1 MNINT
6 QSPRRK
12 RSAEPVSP
20 RLTLDGY
27 LPLADVADELL
38 RRDGHPHAHWT
49 RFFEALEALAPGEL
63 ERGFAAADRHIRDM
77 GVSYRAYGEK
87 NERPWPLSYLPVLIP
102 ENEWRTIEAGVR
114 QRAELLEHIL
124 ADIYCDGQLV
134 RDGAL
139 PAAAI
144 TGSPDY
150 LRPLVGV
157 KPPGGRFL
165 NLYACDLGRG
175 PDGRWWVLSDRSQA
189 PSGMGYALENRLV
202 SSRAFPELY
211 RQMNVERL
219 APFFREFK
227 NGLTAS
233 AERSEPRIC
242 LLTPGPFSETY
253 FEQAHLARYLGFL
266 LVEGADL
273 VVRDGVAHVR
283 TIAGLKRADVIW
295 RRIDADFADPLELN
309 ANSHLGASGLVDAIR
324 GGKVVVANAL
334 GSGVVESPAL
344 MSFVPQLSRR
354 LMGAELTLPNIA
366 TWWCGQPRERR
377 DVLERLDQLTIAG
390 AFGRGVPGFSVTQ
403 PVIVA
408 EVDSEAKPRLIRL
421 IEERGIDFVGQE
433 LVKLSTTPMLEN
445 GSLVPRPFVLRVFA
459 AVGADG
465 NWHVMTG
472 GFCRISD
479 RLDAR
484 AVSMGEGVQSA
495 DVWVLA
501 DRPVDKFTLLPAP
514 DKVPIRRTYGV
525 LPSRA
530 ADNLFWLGRY
540 LERCEATLRIAR
552 CLASR
557 LIDADAMRGDVAG
570 TVTRLERMLAAWG
583 AQPIKAVGK
592 NSRAFLLGAVMD
604 DNDECYGSALSLVKE
619 AVRTASSIRE
629 RLSSDMWRLIGTA
642 QARLAHVDSEERGID
657 LEQRLE
663 RTLQILDAIAGLAK
677 ENMNRLAGWHFLDLG
692 KRIERG
698 VNTFRFARN
707 FALHGATAD
716 DLEVALD
723 LIDSQITYRT
733 RYTGGVAPGP
743 VRDMALLDPFNPRS
757 AAFQIRE
764 LDLHLATLPVLDDN
778 GILEQP
784 RKLAV
789 KLASDIAVTDAMTL
803 DGRQILGF
811 ENNLMSLANA
821 IAARYFLQGPN
832 APRATRQIGLA

>member
-1 MNINT
+1 M

-12 RSAEPVSP
+12 RSAESAPP
-20 RLTLDGY
+20 RLTFDTY
-27 LPLADVADELL
+27 LPLADIADELL
-38 RRDGHPHAHWT
+38 GRDGHARPHWT
-49 RFFEALEALAPGEL
+49 RFFEALEGLAPGEL

-87 NERPWPLSYLPVLIP
+87 NDRPWPLSYLPVLIP

-114 QRAELLEHIL
+114 QRAELLEQVL
-124 ADIYCDGQLV
+124 ADIYGEGQLV

-157 KPPGGRFL
+157 NPPGGRFL
-165 NLYACDLGRG
+165 NLYAADLGRG

-227 NGLTAS
+227 DGLTAS

-273 VVRDGVAHVR
+273 VVRDGLAHVR

-309 ANSHLGASGLVDAIR
+309 ATSRLGASGLVDAIR

-344 MSFVPQLSRR
+344 MSFLPQLSRR
-354 LMGAELTLPNIA
+354 LMDTELTLPNIA
-366 TWWCGQPRERR
+366 TWWCGQSRERR

-403 PVIVA
+403 PVIA
-408 EVDSEAKPRLIRL
+408 GEVDAEAKPRLIRL

-433 LVKLSTTPMLEN
+433 LVKLSTTPVFEN
-445 GSLVPRPFVLRVFA
+445 GTLVPRPFVLRVYA
-459 AVGADG
+459 TVGADG
-465 NWHVMTG
+465 NWQVMMG

-501 DRPVDKFTLLPAP
+501 DKPVDKFTLLPAP
-514 DKVPIRRTYGV
+514 DKIAIRRTYGV

-583 AQPIKAVGK
+583 AQPVKAVGK
-592 NSRAFLLGAVMD
+592 NSRGFLLGAVTD
-604 DNDECYGSALSLVKE
+604 DSDECYGSALSLANE

-642 QARLAHVDSEERGID
+642 PARLAHVDSDSHEID
-657 LEQRLE
+657 VEQRLE

-733 RYTGGVAPGP
+733 RYTGGVAPAP

-757 AAFQIRE
+757 AAFQIKLIDE
-764 LDLHLATLPVLDDN
+764 HLSTLPVIDDN

-811 ENNLMSLANA
+811 ENNLMGLANA

>member
-1 MNINT
+1 MP
-6 QSPRRK
+6 SPRRK
-12 RSAEPVSP
+12 RSHETASR
-20 RLTLDGY
+20 RLTFDGY
-27 LPLADVADELL
+27 LPLANIADELL
-38 RRDGHPHAHWT
+38 HRDGHPHAHWM
-49 RFFEALEALAPGEL
+49 RFFEALEALSPGEL

-87 NERPWPLSYLPVLIP
+87 NDRPWPLSHLPVLIP
-102 ENEWRTIEAGVR
+102 ESEWRGIEAGIR
-114 QRAELLEHIL
+114 QRADLLEQIL
-124 ADIYCDGQLV
+124 ADIYGEGRLV
-134 RDGAL
+134 REGAI

-157 KPPGGRFL
+157 KPPGGRFV
-165 NLYACDLGRG
+165 NLYAADLGRG

-219 APFFREFK
+219 APFFRSFRE
-227 NGLTAS
+227 GLAAS

-242 LLTPGPFSETY
+242 LLSPGTYSETY

-273 VVRDGVAHVR
+273 VVRDGLAHVR

-295 RRIDADFADPLELN
+295 RRIDADYADPLELN
-309 ANSHLGASGLVDAIR
+309 ANSRLGASGLVDAIR
-324 GGKVVVANAL
+324 GGKVLVANAL

-344 MSFVPQLSRR
+344 MSFLPKLSRR
-354 LMGAELTLPNIA
+354 LTGADLTLPNIA
-366 TWWCGQPRERR
+366 TWWCGQPQERR
-377 DVLERLDQLTIAG
+377 HVLEQLEDMTIAG

-403 PVIVA
+403 PVIAA
-408 EVDSEAKPRLIRL
+408 EIDSDAKPRLIRL

-433 LVKLSTTPMLEN
+433 LVKLSTTPVLEN
-445 GSLVPRPFVLRVFA
+445 GNLVPRPFVLRVYA

-472 GFCRISD
+472 GFGRISD

-514 DKVPIRRTYGV
+514 DKIAIRRTYGV

-557 LIDADAMRGDVAG
+557 LIDADAMRGDVAA

-604 DNDECYGSALSLVKE
+604 ENEECYGSALSLANE
-619 AVRTASSIRE
+619 AARTASVIRE
-629 RLSSDMWRLIGTA
+629 RLSSDIWRLIGTV
-642 QARLAHVDSEERGID
+642 QARLADVDSDSHDID

-663 RTLQILDAIAGLAK
+663 RTLQTIDAIAGLAK
-677 ENMNRLAGWHFLDLG
+677 ENMNRLAGWRFLDLG

-698 VNTFRFARN
+698 INTFRFARN

-733 RYTGGVAPGP
+733 RYMGGVAPAP
-743 VRDMALLDPFNPRS
+743 VRDMVLLDPFNPRS
-757 AAFQIRE
+757 AAFQIKQIE
-764 LDLHLATLPVLDDN
+764 EHLATLPVIDDN

-784 RKLAV
+784 RKVAV
-789 KLASDIAVTDAMTL
+789 KLASDVAVTDAITL
-803 DGRQILGF
+803 DGRQILAF
-811 ENNLMSLANA
+811 EQNLMSLANA
-821 IAARYFLQGPN
+821 VAARYFLQGPN

>member
-1 MNINT
+1 MSPIM

-12 RSAEPVSP
+12 RSPETTSR
-20 RLTLDGY
+20 RLTFDGY
-27 LPLADVADELL
+27 LPLADIADELL
-38 RRDGHPHAHWT
+38 HGDGRPHAHWM

-87 NERPWPLSYLPVLIP
+87 NDRAWPLSYLPVLIP
-102 ENEWRTIEAGVR
+102 ENEWRVIEAGMR

-124 ADIYCDGQLV
+124 TDIYGDRRLV

-165 NLYACDLGRG
+165 NLYAADLGRG

-227 NGLTAS
+227 DGLTAS

-273 VVRDGVAHVR
+273 VVRDGLAHVR

-295 RRIDADFADPLELN
+295 RRVDADFTDPLELN
-309 ANSHLGASGLVDAIR
+309 AASHLGASGLVDAIR

-344 MSFVPQLSRR
+344 MSFLPQLSRR
-354 LMGAELTLPNIA
+354 LLGAELTLPNIA

-403 PVIVA
+403 PVIA
-408 EVDSEAKPRLIRL
+408 SEVDNEAKPRLIRL

-433 LVKLSTTPMLEN
+433 LVKLSTTPVLEDGN
-445 GSLVPRPFVLRVFA
+445 LVPRPFVLRVYA
-459 AVGADG
+459 AVGPDG

-514 DKVPIRRTYGV
+514 DKIAIRRTYGV

-530 ADNLFWLGRY
+530 ADNMFWLGRY

-592 NSRAFLLGAVMD
+592 NSRTFLLGAVMD
-604 DNDECYGSALSLVKE
+604 DGEDSYGSALSLAKE

-642 QARLAHVDSEERGID
+642 QARLAHADSDERGID

-663 RTLQILDAIAGLAK
+663 RTLQIIDAIAGLAK
-677 ENMNRLAGWHFLDLG
+677 ENMNRLAGWRFLDLG

-698 VNTFRFARN
+698 INTFRFARN

-733 RYTGGVAPGP
+733 RYMSGVAPAP

-757 AAFQIRE
+757 AAFQIQQIDE
-764 LDLHLATLPVLDDN
+764 HLATLPVLDDN
-778 GILEQP
+778 GILEPP

-789 KLASDIAVTDAMTL
+789 KLASDIAVTDAMSL
-803 DGRQILGF
+803 DGKQILAF
-811 ENNLMSLANA
+811 ENDLMRLANA

>member
-1 MNINT
+1 M

-12 RSAEPVSP
+12 RSAESAPP
-20 RLTLDGY
+20 RLTFDTY
-27 LPLADVADELL
+27 LPLADIADELL
-38 RRDGHPHAHWT
+38 GRDGHARPHWT
-49 RFFEALEALAPGEL
+49 RFFEALEGLAPGEL

-87 NERPWPLSYLPVLIP
+87 NDRPWPLSYLPVLIP

-114 QRAELLEHIL
+114 QRAELLEQVL
-124 ADIYCDGQLV
+124 ADIYGEGQLV

-157 KPPGGRFL
+157 NPPGGRFL
-165 NLYACDLGRG
+165 NLYAADLGRG

-227 NGLTAS
+227 DGLTAS

-273 VVRDGVAHVR
+273 VVRDGLAHVR

-309 ANSHLGASGLVDAIR
+309 ATSRLGASGLVDAIR

-344 MSFVPQLSRR
+344 MSFLPQLSRR
-354 LMGAELTLPNIA
+354 LMDTELTLPNIA
-366 TWWCGQPRERR
+366 TWWCGQSRERR

-403 PVIVA
+403 PVIA
-408 EVDSEAKPRLIRL
+408 GEVDAEAKPRLIRL

-433 LVKLSTTPMLEN
+433 LVKLSTTPVFEN
-445 GSLVPRPFVLRVFA
+445 GTLVPRPFVLRVYA
-459 AVGADG
+459 TVGADG
-465 NWHVMTG
+465 NWQVMMG

-501 DRPVDKFTLLPAP
+501 DKPVDKFTLLPAP
-514 DKVPIRRTYGV
+514 DKIAIRRTYGV

-583 AQPIKAVGK
+583 AQPVKAVGK
-592 NSRAFLLGAVMD
+592 NSRGFLLGAVTD
-604 DNDECYGSALSLVKE
+604 DSDECYGSALSLANE

-642 QARLAHVDSEERGID
+642 QARLAHVDSDSHEID
-657 LEQRLE
+657 VEQRLE

-733 RYTGGVAPGP
+733 RYTGGVAPAP

-757 AAFQIRE
+757 AAFQIKLIDE
-764 LDLHLATLPVLDDN
+764 HLSTLPVIDDN

-789 KLASDIAVTDAMTL
+789 KLASDIAVIDAMTL

-811 ENNLMSLANA
+811 ENNLMGLANA